1 MLKHIDEY
9 NKYLEITGFRGVKIV
24 DAKAFLETVR
34 SKLPYG
40 CEIQLFDA
48 DVVATWQHPYFAV
61 LNALVAFETKRNLSN
76 SLAVESMLYVSAQR
90 QITKAI
96 AKVGVKPH
104 SVNVVAIIL
113 SGNAGLAES
122 GFKAITNMLGAP
134 PDESVLELSERKINR
149 LRRVFE
155 ISDEELEAVS
165 SKGDEKQAITELII
179 ERVAL
184 LSTKL

>member
-1 MLKHIDEY
+1 
-9 NKYLEITGFRGVKIV
+9 
-24 DAKAFLETVR
+24 
-34 SKLPYG
+34 
-40 CEIQLFDA
+40 
-48 DVVATWQHPYFAV
+48 
-61 LNALVAFETKRNLSN
+61 
-76 SLAVESMLYVSAQR
+76 MLYVSAQR

-113 SGNAGLAES
+113 SENAGLAES
-122 GFKAITNMLGAP
+122 GFEAITKMLGAP